1 MELMEKMRFMRK
13 LTRRERN
20 LLILL
25 MVIIIIWLAFRFVIT
40 PQHDRL
46 QDLIGEKSKYDERIS
61 YMNSILIQEG
71 SIEKEW
77 DSLHREKDRIISKY
91 FSNLDQSEIIYLLNE
106 LLGDENIEVLDIIF
120 SRPSEEKVGDLLVDA
135 MEITIPYRAKYERIV
150 ETIRSLTTSPKR
162 ILVTGLTMDNQEGD
176 MIAGNI
182 YLKAYGLKGAGHEED
197 KLFISQLSDKEVS
210 NPFKPF
216 DNYVESRDDIE
227 IEGDNFYE
235 EGTNHIAQHL
245 PEYNRSDEN
254 QLAEGVDEYKRE
266 LLEDFGSAYFNFI
279 PSSSMVEGNVSR
291 SYIGKSGRNSI
302 RVEYNI
308 LALGEE
314 NRAYIDLSHRNILLK
329 YPPST
334 IGLWVRSYAY
344 SPITLGIRL
353 KGQAGELIDME
364 LIKGINWTG
373 WQYVEAPPPSDLSLY
388 PLYIDKIYLEV
399 AYNREDY
406 GVLLLDKLE
415 ANYPKGNQS
424 KEDFT
429 FYIVEK
435 GDSLDK
441 ISLKFYGTTKK
452 KDIIMKHNEINDDKD
467 IREGKILVIPR

>member
-120 SRPSEEKVGDLLVDA
+120 SRPREEKLGDLLVDA
-135 MEITIPYRAKYERIV
+135 MEITIPYRAKYEGIV

-364 LIKGINWTG
+364 LIKG
-373 WQYVEAPPPSDLSLY
+373 
-388 PLYIDKIYLEV
+388 
-399 AYNREDY
+399 
-406 GVLLLDKLE
+406 
-415 ANYPKGNQS
+415 
-424 KEDFT
+424 
-429 FYIVEK
+429 
-435 GDSLDK
+435 
-441 ISLKFYGTTKK
+441 
-452 KDIIMKHNEINDDKD
+452 
-467 IREGKILVIPR
+467 